1 LTLSKH
7 KGHIALVFFDDKNA
21 LLFWKI

>member
-1 LTLSKH
+1 LSKH